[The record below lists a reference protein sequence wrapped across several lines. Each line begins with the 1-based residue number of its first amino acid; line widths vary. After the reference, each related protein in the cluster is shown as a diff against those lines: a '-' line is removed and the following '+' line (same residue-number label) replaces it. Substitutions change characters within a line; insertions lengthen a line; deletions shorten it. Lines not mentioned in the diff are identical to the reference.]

1 MKTYSLL
8 ALALLISLLGGAAL
22 AGEPEPLTYT
32 SLLDGRPLSPSEYIQ
47 ERQRLQNPDRDPPTV
62 APELQEIVTL
72 LRFRKVFRALTPF

>member
-1 MKTYSLL
+1 MKTLSLW
-8 ALALLISLLGGAAL
+8 ALWILVSLRGGSVW
-22 AGEPEPLTYT
+22 AGELDPLTFT
-32 SLLDGRPLSPSEYIQ
+32 SRLDGRPLSPSEYIQ

>member
-8 ALALLISLLGGAAL
+8 ALALLISLLGGSAL

>member
-32 SLLDGRPLSPSEYIQ
+32 SLLDGRPLSPSEYAQ
-47 ERQRLQNPDRDPPTV
+47 ERQHLQNPDRDPPTV